1 MINSY
6 IKGITHYVPEKVLTN
21 HDLSKMMDTSDD
33 WIRTRTGIHQRHTVG
48 DTQLGPADLAARA
61 SEKLFSKYSID
72 KDAIDFVVF
81 ATSTP
86 DYFVPG
92 SGSVFQA
99 KLGLENV
106 GVLDIRQGCAGF
118 IYALKLA
125 ETLLNDSKKNL
136 GLIICSDTYTKYI
149 KKSNKSCKPIFSD
162 ASASILLKKRNT
174 NAIGPFDFGVDGS
187 GFSDLLLKNNSN
199 DIFMNGPKIAIFTL
213 NKIPTFIKNFT
224 IKNKINKKTIKLM
237 ALHQASKYVCEKIQ
251 KKLNLNKKIF
261 YNNFQKYGN
270 TVSASIP
277 LLLENAYREN
287 KLKKNDLILACG
299 FGVGL
304 SWGIV
309 KIKWTQKKQ

>member
-1 MINSY
+1 MGLEIIS
-6 IKGITHYVPEKVLTN
+6 IKSSFPKKFETLK
-21 HDLSKMMDTSDD
+21 DLKKANNKWDLNKIYQS
-33 WIRTRTGIHQRHTVG
+33 TGINKRYLSSKNEDIISLSIKSAKKIINIKNRNKIGFLLFV
-48 DTQLGPADLAARA
+48 TQTSPY
-61 SEKLFSKYSID
+61 KLPTSACIIQD
-72 KDAIDFVVF
+72 KLKLPQDIF
-81 ATSTP
+81 AT
-86 DYFVPG
+86 
-92 SGSVFQA
+92 
-99 KLGLENV
+99 
-106 GVLDIRQGCAGF
+106 DINMGCSGF

-125 ETLLNDSKKNL
+125 ETLLNDNKKNL

-162 ASASILLKKRNT
+162 ASASILLKKRNINT
-174 NAIGPFDFGVDGS
+174 IGPFDFGVDGS

-213 NKIPTFIKNFT
+213 NKIPTFIKNFI
-224 IKNKINKKTIKLM
+224 IKNKINKKAIKLI

-277 LLLENAYREN
+277 LLLENAYRKN